1 MLDAVGDLMLTGAP
15 IAGSYD
21 AVQPGHALNNALVRK
36 LLATP
41 SAWCWETDVDAMARR
56 PEPARAAV

>member
-1 MLDAVGDLMLTGAP
+1 MLAGAP

-41 SAWCWETDVDAMARR
+41 SAWRWESDVETRVHNTER
-56 PEPARAAV
+56 ARAAV